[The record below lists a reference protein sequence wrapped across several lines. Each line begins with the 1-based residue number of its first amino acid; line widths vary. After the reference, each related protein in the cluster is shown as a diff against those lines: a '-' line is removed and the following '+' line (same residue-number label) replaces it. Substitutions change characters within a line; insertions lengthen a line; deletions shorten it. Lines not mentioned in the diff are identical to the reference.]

1 MSYQSYFQEA
11 LAAYNLLDDFDVDG
25 KIAQLDAKLYTYS
38 RDQSPGN
45 LAAVKTAFQP
55 IADYYSRLTEVN
67 SNIQKYLDKASKY
80 VADSQTRLVNEERYD
95 DRVHPAESTKARE
108 IMFGLMPT
116 MRATTLPYILTAG
129 VFMSLITIF
138 LIFQMLGISGQL
150 NLPPALVQWWATPAV
165 GPPFYK
171 DPLVLAGAAV
181 VFIATTIIFGLLY
194 YKAKSELNTTKR

>member
-1 MSYQSYFQEA
+1 M
-11 LAAYNLLDDFDVDG
+11 
-25 KIAQLDAKLYTYS
+25 
-38 RDQSPGN
+38 
-45 LAAVKTAFQP
+45 
-55 IADYYSRLTEVN
+55 N

-80 VADSQTRLVNEERYD
+80 VADSQTRLINEERYD

-108 IMFGLMPT
+108 VMFGIMPT

-129 VFMSLITIF
+129 VFMSLVTLF
-138 LIFQMLGISGQL
+138 MIFQMLGISGQL

-171 DPLVLAGAAV
+171 DPMVLAGAAV
-181 VFIATTIIFGLLY
+181 VFIASTIIFGFLY

>member
-95 DRVHPAESTKARE
+95 DRIHPAESTKSRE
-108 IMFGLMPT
+108 IMFGLLPT
-116 MRATTLPYILTAG
+116 LRATTLPYILTAG
-129 VFMSLITIF
+129 VFMSLITLF
-138 LIFQMLGISGQL
+138 LIFQMLGITGQM
-150 NLPPALVQWWATPAV
+150 NLPPALVQWWITWSA

-181 VFIATTIIFGLLY
+181 VFIASTIIFGLLY